1 MIVRCTK
8 QNPSELRRAH
18 KNGTSFLRGP
28 KPAIP
33 FVDLRANFK
42 DHIDSLVKVGK
53 VASQQT

>member
-8 QNPSELRRAH
+8 QNASELRCAH
-18 KNGTSFLRGP
+18 KNGTSFLRVREL
-28 KPAIP
+28 AIP
-33 FVDLRANFK
+33 FVDLQANFK